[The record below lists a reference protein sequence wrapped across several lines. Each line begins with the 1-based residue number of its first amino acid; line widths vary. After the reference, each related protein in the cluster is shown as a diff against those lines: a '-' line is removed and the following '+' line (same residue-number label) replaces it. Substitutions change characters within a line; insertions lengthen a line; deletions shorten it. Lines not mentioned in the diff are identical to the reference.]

1 MLYSRYS
8 FVFALALFASSEV
21 IAEPGHAK
29 VGFLGFGKAQN
40 NKPAEHK
47 DVQVLR
53 QEEKKANKEV
63 SIDSAMEDVNADKK
77 NLGRTDGKF
86 GANQKRSRLTAG
98 ERRALRRQIQ
108 DAGQEIY
115 IPAK

>member
-1 MLYSRYS
+1 M
-8 FVFALALFASSEV
+8 
-21 IAEPGHAK
+21 
-29 VGFLGFGKAQN
+29 GFLGFGKSQN
-40 NKPAEHK
+40 NKSSEHK
-47 DVQVLR
+47 DVQAQR

-63 SIDSAMEDVNADKK
+63 SIDAAMDDVNADKK
-77 NLGRTDGKF
+77 NSGRADGKS
-86 GANQKRSRLTAG
+86 GAIQKRSRLTAD